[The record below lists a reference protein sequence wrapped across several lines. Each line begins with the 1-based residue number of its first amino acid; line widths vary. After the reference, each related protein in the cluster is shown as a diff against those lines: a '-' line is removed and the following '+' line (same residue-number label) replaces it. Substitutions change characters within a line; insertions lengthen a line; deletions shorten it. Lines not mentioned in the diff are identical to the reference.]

1 MCRKVENQRF
11 LSVLGEKCRERERE
25 RERERKLPGKDAL
38 WPQNSCLFKFD
49 MGEDVLSIL

>member
-1 MCRKVENQRF
+1 MRAITLPLMCRKVENQRF

-38 WPQNSCLFKFD
+38 
-49 MGEDVLSIL
+49 